1 MVCEDREEK
10 PVLKALQ
17 LVNRM
22 QSKGVEVRRKDA
34 WADHRCA
41 KSWFHTHRELQ
52 VNH

>member
-41 KSWFHTHRELQ
+41 KSWFHTHRESQ